1 MIMVEIKSGIRADG
15 RKLDEL
21 RELEAKI
28 NISKEAT
35 GSAMFRMGKTKAIAY
50 VYGPMEVIPKFL
62 EHSERAILEVNYSM
76 LPFSTEDR
84 KKPGFSRRNVEI
96 SGVIKRVLENVIFLQ
111 DLPRTKILVNIDI
124 LDADASTRCTAIN
137 AACLALASA
146 GIPMKDL
153 IASCAVGRV
162 GKNLILDVAGKE
174 DTEGDVDLPVAYL
187 PLTDEILLLQMDGIL
202 KIEDFEKLIELAK
215 KGCKQIYE
223 FQKKTLID
231 FKESLNYE

>member
-1 MIMVEIKSGIRADG
+1 MSELIRNSVRIDG

-21 RELEAKI
+21 RKLNVEFELNKDA
-28 NISKEAT
+28 N
-35 GSAMFRMGKTKAIAY
+35 GSVMFSMGDTKAIAY

-62 EHSERAILEVNYSM
+62 ENSKRAILEVNYNM

-84 KKPGFSRRNVEI
+84 KKPGFSRRSIEI
-96 SGVIKRVLENVIFLQ
+96 SSVIKRVFEKVIFIENM
-111 DLPRTKILVNIDI
+111 PKTKILINIDI
-124 LDADASTRCTAIN
+124 LNADASTRCAAIN
-137 AACLALASA
+137 AASLALACA

-153 IASCAVGRV
+153 VASCAAGKVD
-162 GKNLILDVAGKE
+162 KNLILDVAGKE
-174 DTEGDVDLPVAYL
+174 DTEGDVDLPIAYL
-187 PLTDEILLLQMDGIL
+187 SLTDEILLLQMDGIL